1 MQENI
6 REMLRSFQILCKLKT
21 DIRYIMSYLGQSRFF
36 EVLPLLVLMQL
47 PDISSFLFISLYT
60 FITEYLLFSVFLMVM
75 RYFSLK
81 PCFMNL
87 STSLHVPFELFLM
100 LSEFVPL
107 HKEVLNS
114 MITVPFGLYRFHS
127 LLLLSCL
134 DSSIPDISMQNSLV
148 VSVIPD

>member
-6 REMLRSFQILCKLKT
+6 TEMLRSFQILCKLKT
-21 DIRYIMSYLGQSRFF
+21 DIRYIMSYLGRADFLRFCPCLYYNVASRHIK
-36 EVLPLLVLMQL
+36 L
-47 PDISSFLFISLYT
+47 SLYKPLY

-75 RYFSLK
+75 RY
-81 PCFMNL
+81 
-87 STSLHVPFELFLM
+87 
-100 LSEFVPL
+100 L

-134 DSSIPDISMQNSLV
+134 DSSIPDISLQNSLV